1 MIRPLSLSSFPLVF
15 DPILVARDGAIA
27 TVALN
32 NPERLNALNRAMW
45 ARLGEVMR
53 ELSAD
58 DALRCIVVR
67 GAGEK
72 AFAAGADIAEF
83 AAERA
88 DSKQAKPYGNLIH
101 ETMQAVARCRH
112 PTVAMIRGACV
123 GGGLEIAA
131 MCDLRVC
138 RAVEPLRHPGQQA
151 RPHHGLRRADGTAR
165 ARGRAVALEILLE
178 GRVFDADEAYRKGL
192 VNRVVP
198 DDKVEEEAYA
208 TARRI
213 ADGAP
218 LVNRWHKQFIER
230 LAVHAQIEPE
240 EWDEGF
246 ACFDTAGLQ
255 GRRGGVPGEEEAR
268 LQGKVTRDVTMSVT
282 RRSNASS
289 AFRHVITHHVSRCLR
304 SPPAFPARSRGWWG
318 C

>member
-1 MIRPLSLSSFPLVF
+1 MAT
-15 DPILVARDGAIA
+15 PILLTRDGAIA
-27 TVALN
+27 TVTLN
-32 NPERLNALNRAMW
+32 NPDRLNALNRAMW
-45 ARLGEVMR
+45 TRLGETMR
-53 ELSAD
+53 QLSAD

-67 GAGEK
+67 GAGDK

-83 AAERA
+83 ASERA
-88 DSKQAKPYGNLIH
+88 NAKQAKSYGNLIH

-112 PTVAMIRGACV
+112 PTVALIKGACV

-138 RAVEPLRHPGQQA
+138 GQSS
-151 RPHHGLRRADGTAR
+151 RFGIPVNKLGLTMAYGELMGLLALV
-165 ARGRAVALEILLE
+165 GRAVALEILLE
-178 GRVFDADEAYRKGL
+178 GRVFDAEEAYRKGL

-208 TARRI
+208 MAHRI

-230 LAVHAQIEPE
+230 LAVTAELAPH

-246 ACFDTAGLQ
+246 ECFDTDDYLEGVAAFLEKRKPDFK
-255 GRRGGVPGEEEAR
+255 GR
-268 LQGKVTRDVTMSVT
+268 
-282 RRSNASS
+282 
-289 AFRHVITHHVSRCLR
+289 
-304 SPPAFPARSRGWWG
+304 
-318 C
+318 